1 VLRYRLAPTA
11 FALIVL
17 TAIALPVPESL
28 MAFLPE
34 ERNASATNAG
44 NTADVLPRNSD
55 AMLGVFAENPVIGKL
70 RKCGVRLEGG
80 HLTGVRA
87 LRGRGLAE

>member
-1 VLRYRLAPTA
+1 
-11 FALIVL
+11 
-17 TAIALPVPESL
+17 

-55 AMLGVFAENPVIGKL
+55 AMLGVFAENPVIG
-70 RKCGVRLEGG
+70 
-80 HLTGVRA
+80 
-87 LRGRGLAE
+87 